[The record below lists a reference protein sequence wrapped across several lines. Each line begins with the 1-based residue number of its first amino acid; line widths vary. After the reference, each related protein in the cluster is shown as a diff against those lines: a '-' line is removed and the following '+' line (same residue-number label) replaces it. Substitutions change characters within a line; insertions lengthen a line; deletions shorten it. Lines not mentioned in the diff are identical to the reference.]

1 MHKLK
6 LGAHMV
12 LFSSVLCNCQSKLM
26 KLTWP
31 WAESEEFVSQQFCYL
46 DMKKKKLHEIPFLQL
61 GLFFIWAF
69 REVTPLSCEC
79 CHGVC
84 PGLGLDRDVG
94 VSPHENTPNVS

>member
-46 DMKKKKLHEIPFLQL
+46 DMKKKNSTKSHFFSLDYFLF
-61 GLFFIWAF
+61 GLS
-69 REVTPLSCEC
+69 EK
-79 CHGVC
+79 
-84 PGLGLDRDVG
+84 
-94 VSPHENTPNVS
+94 